1 MILGIFPAFCSV
13 TGRVQVCRIPTK
25 AELICDIK
33 ADLKDIACDL
43 KQLACAHNPCEIKH
57 DLQDLAHDTCD
68 LTKDIQQLECLYHCS
83 YS

>member
-1 MILGIFPAFCSV
+1 M
-13 TGRVQVCRIPTK
+13 TRIPSK

-33 ADLKDIACDL
+33 ADLKDISCDIKEL
-43 KQLACAHNPCEIKH
+43 VCAHNPCEVKH
-57 DLQDLAHDTCD
+57 ILQDLAHDECD